1 MEMAER
7 TELVHRAP
15 TSVAVRRYEEQINR
29 SQQRLRQAMSRL
41 QTRAHELTPG
51 ARIASRPARWL
62 LGAFAAGL
70 ALAWL
75 TSRRRR

>member
-1 MEMAER
+1 MADR
-7 TELVHRAP
+7 TELIHRTP
-15 TSVAVRRYEEQINR
+15 TSVTVRRYEEQISR

-41 QTRAHELTPG
+41 QTRAHELTPA

-62 LGAFAAGL
+62 LGAFAVGV